1 MIVEDFNHCRNPHIP
16 GRLWTVETTTRAE
29 PATEA
34 WELFMELFGADRPRM
49 LDIQAEYGLKPPQFF
64 ALNALEE
71 PLPMSAIA
79 DMLRCDRSAV
89 TWITDRLEERGY
101 VERQSDPRD
110 RRVKLL
116 VLTDEGRRVRG
127 EIRARL
133 SMPPEPLTR
142 LSRDEQESLRD
153 LLRKALDRR
162 GAAPHWLSR
171 SSGSSTR

>member
-1 MIVEDFNHCRNPHIP
+1 MA
-16 GRLWTVETTTRAE
+16 ET
-29 PATEA
+29 PAKTAADPAADA
-34 WELFMELFGADRPRM
+34 WELCMELFGVHRPRM
-49 LDIQAEYGLKPPQFF
+49 LDVQGEYGLKPPQFF
-64 ALNALEE
+64 ALDALDE
-71 PLPMSAIA
+71 PAPMSAIA

-153 LLRKALDRR
+153 LLRKALDR
-162 GAAPHWLSR
+162 
-171 SSGSSTR
+171 